1 MREAGADLGGPQP
14 LLQLLPHP
22 NILPLGEGV
31 CESQTHPEALE
42 GCEVWQRV
50 AAGSRPTASSSLTLP
65 VSGRAGS
72 RASPAEGRGGKVADQ
87 LGREYNV
94 TNVIL
99 NLFQDPLVFAI
110 DAMLSHGSGVQESGA
125 ID

>member
-1 MREAGADLGGPQP
+1 MATRCRRL
-14 LLQLLPHP
+14 
-22 NILPLGEGV
+22 
-31 CESQTHPEALE
+31 S
-42 GCEVWQRV
+42 
-50 AAGSRPTASSSLTLP
+50 
-65 VSGRAGS
+65 
-72 RASPAEGRGGKVADQ
+72 ASPAEGRGGKVADQ

-125 ID
+125 TD

>member
-1 MREAGADLGGPQP
+1 MATRCRRLSAYGLVP
-14 LLQLLPHP
+14 PHP
-22 NILPLGEGV
+22 SGKRKGRLPGL
-31 CESQTHPEALE
+31 
-42 GCEVWQRV
+42 
-50 AAGSRPTASSSLTLP
+50 SR
-65 VSGRAGS
+65 G
-72 RASPAEGRGGKVADQ
+72 GGKVADQ